1 MFFLEQNNMTNEK
14 KSTPLYLCGFMGCG
28 KTTIGKIVAKK
39 LGKKLVDLDA
49 YIEEKENMKIS
60 EIFEKYGEE
69 YFREK
74 ESQALKELECT
85 GAVVAT
91 GGGALLSDKNGEI
104 AKKSGVVFHI
114 DTPFAFCYNRIKD
127 DKNRPIAYNSTKEQL
142 QERYNF
148 RRPLYQKHSHYT
160 VSGKGSPLTV
170 AYRIIDQFAMHN
182 RK

>member
-1 MFFLEQNNMTNEK
+1 MNTNAK
-14 KSTPLYLCGFMGCG
+14 ATAIYLCGFMGCG

-39 LGKKLVDLDA
+39 LGKKLIDLDI
-49 YIEEKENMKIS
+49 YIQEKEGMTIP
-60 EIFEKYGEE
+60 EIFDKKGED

-74 ESQALKELECT
+74 ESEYLAQLKST

-91 GGGALLSDKNGEI
+91 GGGALLSDRNGEI
-104 AKKSGVVFHI
+104 AKKSGMVFYI
-114 DTPFAFCYNRIKD
+114 DTPFQFCYNRIKD

-142 QERYNF
+142 QEGYNY

-170 AYRIIDQFAMHN
+170 ATRIINQFKAHN
-182 RK
+182 S